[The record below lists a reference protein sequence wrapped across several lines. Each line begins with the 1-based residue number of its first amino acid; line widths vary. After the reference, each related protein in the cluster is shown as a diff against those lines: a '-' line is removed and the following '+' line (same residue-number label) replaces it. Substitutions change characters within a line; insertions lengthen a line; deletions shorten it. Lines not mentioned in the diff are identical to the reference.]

1 MSPADLTAELE
12 QLHAAA
18 FGWALSC
25 CGWDRTAAEDVLQ
38 ASYLKLLD
46 GRARFEGRSSFRTF
60 VLGVIARTAR
70 EARRRSALRRW
81 LPLASLVLGPE
92 AADGRPD
99 PATALARADDTTRLV
114 RALERLS
121 ARQRQVLHLVF
132 YEDLTIAEAAA
143 VAGISVGT
151 ARTHYERGK
160 AALRKLLEKEQE

>member
-1 MSPADLTAELE
+1 MRSN
-12 QLHAAA
+12 
-18 FGWALSC
+18 WS
-25 CGWDRTAAEDVLQ
+25 
-38 ASYLKLLD
+38 S
-46 GRARFEGRSSFRTF
+46 RAIRSSTS
-60 VLGVIARTAR
+60 
-70 EARRRSALRRW
+70 RRSALRRW

-160 AALRKLLEKEQE
+160 AALRKLLEKERA

>member
-1 MSPADLTAELE
+1 MSPAELTAELE

-25 CGWDRTAAEDVLQ
+25 CGWDRPAAEDVLQ

-46 GRARFEGRSSFRTF
+46 GRARFDGRSSFRTF

-70 EARRRSALRRW
+70 EVRRRSALRRW

-92 AADGRPD
+92 AEDGRPD

-121 ARQRQVLHLVF
+121 TRQRQVLHLVF

-160 AALRKLLEKEQE
+160 AALRKLLEKERE

>member
-12 QLHAAA
+12 HLHAAA

-46 GRARFEGRSSFRTF
+46 GRARFDGRSSLRTF
-60 VLGVIARTAR
+60 VFGVIARTAR

-92 AADGRPD
+92 AVDGRPD
-99 PATALARADDTTRLV
+99 PATTFARADETARLV
-114 RALERLS
+114 RALGRLS

-143 VAGISVGT
+143 VAGVSVGT
-151 ARTHYERGK
+151 ARTHYERAK
-160 AALRKLLEKEQE
+160 AALKKLLEDERE

>member
-12 QLHAAA
+12 HLHAAA

-25 CGWDRTAAEDVLQ
+25 CGWDRTSAEDVLQ

-46 GRARFEGRSSFRTF
+46 GRARFDGRSSLRTF
-60 VLGVIARTAR
+60 VFGVIARTAR

-92 AADGRPD
+92 AVDGRPD
-99 PATALARADDTTRLV
+99 PATALARADETARLV
-114 RALERLS
+114 RALGRLS

-143 VAGISVGT
+143 VAGVAVGT
-151 ARTHYERGK
+151 ARTHYERAK
-160 AALRKLLEKEQE
+160 AALKKLLENERE

>member
-1 MSPADLTAELE
+1 MSPGDLTAELE

-25 CGWDRTAAEDVLQ
+25 CGWDRSTAEDVLQ

-46 GRARFEGRSSFRTF
+46 GRARFDGRSSLRTF
-60 VLGVIARTAR
+60 VFGVIARTAR
-70 EARRRSALRRW
+70 EVRRRAVLRRW
-81 LPLASLVLGPE
+81 LPLASLLLGPE
-92 AADGRPD
+92 AVDGRPD
-99 PATALARADDTTRLV
+99 PAAALVGADETARLMH
-114 RALERLS
+114 ALERLS

-160 AALRKLLEKEQE
+160 TALRKLLEKEQE

>member
-46 GRARFEGRSSFRTF
+46 GRARFDGRSSFRTF

-70 EARRRSALRRW
+70 EVRRR

-92 AADGRPD
+92 AEDGRPD
-99 PATALARADDTTRLV
+99 PATALARADETTRLV

-121 ARQRQVLHLVF
+121 TRQRQVLHLVF

-160 AALRKLLEKEQE
+160 AALRKLLEKERE

>member
-46 GRARFEGRSSFRTF
+46 GRARFEGRSAFRTF
-60 VLGVIARTAR
+60 VFGVIARTAR
-70 EARRRSALRRW
+70 EARRRSVLRRW
-81 LPLASLVLGPE
+81 LPLASLLLGPE
-92 AADGRPD
+92 EVDGRPD
-99 PATALARADDTTRLV
+99 PATALARADETAHLV
-114 RALERLS
+114 RVLGRLP

-143 VAGISVGT
+143 VAGVSVGT

-160 AALRKLLEKEQE
+160 AALKKLLEKNRA

>member
-1 MSPADLTAELE
+1 MSPADLTAELG

-25 CGWDRTAAEDVLQ
+25 CGWDRTAAEDVQQ
-38 ASYLKLLD
+38 ATYLKLLD
-46 GRARFEGRSSFRTF
+46 GRARFDGRSAFRTF
-60 VLGVIARTAR
+60 VFGVIARTAH
-70 EARRRSALRRW
+70 EFRRRSLLSRW
-81 LPLASLVLGPE
+81 LPLASLLFGPE

-99 PATALARADDTTRLV
+99 PATALTQAEETTRLA
-114 RALERLS
+114 RALGRLP

-143 VAGISVGT
+143 IAGVSLGT

-160 AALRKLLEKEQE
+160 AALRKLLEKERL